1 MTKTPQELAD
11 YLKNYNRW
19 RRGSYLH
26 EQPAPEEL
34 GQVLDQVIKILEE
47 QPQPQTIVLSDCCEA
62 PVVVAGK
69 PGSTQWYA
77 CPDCYDPCDV
87 FIRTKEKPQP

>member
-11 YLKNYNRW
+11 YLKNYNCW

-26 EQPAPEEL
+26 EQPAPTKL
-34 GQVLDQVIKILEE
+34 GQVLDQVIAILEK
-47 QPQPQTIVLSDCCEA
+47 QAQQQTIALSDCCQASAVLE
-62 PVVVAGK
+62 GK

-77 CPDCYDPCDV
+77 CSDCCNLTHV
-87 FIRTKEKPQP
+87 LIRTSQPQP

>member
-26 EQPAPEEL
+26 EQPVPEEL
-34 GQVLDQVIKILEE
+34 GKVLDQVIAILEDL
-47 QPQPQTIVLSDCCEA
+47 PRRVLSECCGA
-62 PVVVAGK
+62 QAVVAGK
-69 PGSTQWYA
+69 PNSTQWHV
-77 CPDCYDPCDV
+77 CPECCQPCDV
-87 FIRTKEKPQP
+87 FIRTTTTQQPQ